1 MSDAPQASSRPTG
14 QQKMPRGPVVLTP
27 GEAEILKAVWDR
39 HARELY
45 SFAVGLTKNE
55 ADGADLVSDVFRRI
69 SRDAA
74 GLAGI
79 VDLQAFL
86 RVMARRIFVDTIRQ
100 RAARE
105 QRHEQ
110 VGIIARNTAPAAP
123 PLTDEALRAAIS
135 SAFRAIPADQ
145 RRVVEARLLRGE
157 SLEQI
162 AKKEN
167 VPLQTVAS
175 RFRYALNKL
184 RDQLRPYHDCIQK
197 NVMKKNTPVTAERII
212 KPLEPKRVPSAA
224 PGLEA
229 VAALAVDD
237 GYDPIDQTAPEYSPE
252 ISADI
257 DGTHD
262 GLEGDTPE
270 PSFSSDGTQFIAIDD
285 AEPSINQLSNDAVD
299 LPINN
304 LTIDGENLS
313 TTQELGSVFYLA
325 DMPYSGTFDGVVG
338 DEVVDVGDEVV
349 DVGSEVV
356 DPGDEVADNGS
367 EIISIENPEQWID
380 NLYYV
385 DIGVDPI
392 VELGQGVEIG
402 DPGQDIVDDGGE
414 VVDPGQ
420 DIVDDGGEV
429 VDPGQDIVDDGGEVV
444 DPGQDIVDDG
454 GEVVDPGQDI
464 VDDGG
469 EVVDPGQE
477 GVDIGGDSIVEGD
490 GVDDLPIS
498 FEDIFTTTGTESH
511 DPRIA
516 YSTAGGGVD
525 PSVLR
530 HLAGEDLEPVSL
542 DTGHLDNTALTT
554 SYDATASV
562 TSQDVA
568 APTAAHGSSS
578 SVDSADSILVQSVH
592 PNLDWHSGNGFSGH
606 MESDVPALI
615 IVENTAQPESG
626 HLPAF
631 ANFEDVAMPGEPS
644 AFVTDVPI
652 STHGESASD
661 AIVHDSYLPVA
672 GDSHVVD
679 HTIAS
684 SHPIS
689 TDSVPAEPSTS
700 TSGGASQELGHENL
714 LSLGAAV
721 LGIAAVQSP
730 PPTTGKRK
738 VSE

>member
-1 MSDAPQASSRPTG
+1 MSDAPQTSSRPTG

-55 ADGADLVSDVFRRI
+55 ADGADLISDVFRRI

-325 DMPYSGTFDGVVG
+325 DMPYSGAFDGFVG
-338 DEVVDVGDEVV
+338 DEVVDVSDEVV
-349 DVGSEVV
+349 DPGNEVGDVGSEVV
-356 DPGDEVADNGS
+356 DPGDEVVDNGS

-380 NLYYV
+380 KLYYV

-402 DPGQDIVDDGGE
+402 
-414 VVDPGQ
+414 
-420 DIVDDGGEV
+420 
-429 VDPGQDIVDDGGEVV
+429 